1 MTSIPMPSGVWTGE
15 SARPARA
22 PWIESPLFDL
32 GFFILAPLVTLPIAI
47 GTKFGVGILAALGV
61 ILAFP
66 HYFSSLPFF
75 FWDEN
80 RAYHK
85 SRWIPFFAGPVLLA
99 AVFGLMV
106 AFRVPVIIQCAIF
119 FWNTWHVSRQSCG
132 ILSLYRHKSGVNDP
146 SQKRVANLAIISVSS
161 WFALWNVGTNPEVV
175 TFFRMIHP
183 RFGQVLF
190 AGLGVLAVLSILRL
204 LVSLIT
210 RTRAGQP
217 PTLAELAFIGTSL
230 TLFYPYLLIRD
241 SGTATFVIL
250 LPHYVQ
256 YLGIVWLLHR
266 RRFGNAEE
274 RAADGGESAG
284 QRAVAYLST
293 HTWLL
298 VPVLFSIGAAFLA
311 FYLVTRRTSHAML
324 YENIYL
330 LVAFE
335 HFYLDGYIWAFKQP
349 HVRKTI
355 GARLLGRRVQAA

>member
-1 MTSIPMPSGVWTGE
+1 MTSIPMPSGVWSGE
-15 SARPARA
+15 SARPARGS
-22 PWIESPLFDL
+22 WIESPLFDL

-47 GTKFGVGILAALGV
+47 GTKFGVGVLAALGV

-66 HYFSSLPFF
+66 HYFSSLPFY

-80 RAYHK
+80 REYHK
-85 SRWIPFFAGPVLLA
+85 SRWLPFFAGPVLLA
-99 AVFGLMV
+99 ALFGLMIL
-106 AFRVPVIIQCAIF
+106 FHVPVIIQCVIF

-132 ILSLYRHKSGVNDP
+132 ILSLYRHKAGVTDP
-146 SQKRVANLAIISVSS
+146 SQKRLANLAIISTSS
-161 WFALWNVGTNPEVV
+161 WLALWNIGTNPEVV

-190 AGLGVLAVLSILRL
+190 IGLGVVAVLSMLRL
-204 LVSLIT
+204 FGSLWT

-217 PTLAELAFIGTSL
+217 PTLAELAFLGTSL

-256 YLGIVWLLHR
+256 YLGLVWLLHR
-266 RRFGNAEE
+266 RRFATE
-274 RAADGGESAG
+274 AAGSPG
-284 QRAVAYLST
+284 QRSLAFLST

-298 VPVLFSIGAAFLA
+298 VPILFSIGAGFLA
-311 FYLVTRRTSHAML
+311 FYLVTRRTGYAML
-324 YENIYL
+324 YENVYL
-330 LVAFE
+330 LVALE

-355 GARLLGRRVQAA
+355 GAWLLGLRRPQAA